1 MKNFKITLFIVF
13 AILTNTNCFGN
24 LNLKNNK
31 TNISNGKTSVRQ
43 YSSYLRK
50 IEKSKELFNL
60 MFLDKNDVKLV
71 LKNNLEESNLTL
83 IYTWEIETEEGLS
96 IGSSFTIEHA
106 KKCIEILSKNTKVY
120 SKMIVSS
127 EN

>member
-1 MKNFKITLFIVF
+1 MKNIKITLFIVF

-24 LNLKNNK
+24 YFQIELTANNLIPKPN
-31 TNISNGKTSVRQ
+31 VRQ
-43 YSSYLRK
+43 FSTYLLK
-50 IEKSKELFNL
+50 IEETKEIVKIINL
-60 MFLDKNDVKLV
+60 GKNEDKLV
-71 LKNNLEESNLTL
+71 LKKEKENSNLTL